1 MKIQEVKTESDKIQ
15 FIKSVHLL
23 YKNDE
28 EWVAPLEN
36 DIAQIFDEKQ
46 NLNFKQGKACR
57 WLLFDD
63 KQKIIGRIAAFYSQ
77 KDFLPNEKNIGG
89 CGFFE
94 CINNQVAANLLFDTA
109 KQWLQS
115 QSIEGMNGPVNF
127 GEKDKFWGLLVKG
140 FKNP

>member
-63 KQKIIGRIAAFYSQ
+63 KQVY
-77 KDFLPNEKNIGG
+77 
-89 CGFFE
+89 
-94 CINNQVAANLLFDTA
+94 
-109 KQWLQS
+109 
-115 QSIEGMNGPVNF
+115 
-127 GEKDKFWGLLVKG
+127 
-140 FKNP
+140 